1 MNKGRLYGIGVGP
14 GDPELMTL
22 KALRYIKE
30 SDVIAVPGDNPRE
43 TVAYKIAEVAYPE
56 LGEKKVIGVDMPM
69 IKDEEELNQAH
80 DAAALVIEKILDE
93 GKNVAFLTLGDVCV
107 YSTYLYVHKRVL
119 AHGYEAE
126 ITSGIPSFCATAAR
140 LNMSLVERDEPLH
153 VIPGTYNAESM
164 DKVLELPGT
173 KVLMKGGKKMASIRD
188 SVIES
193 GQEAVMIENC
203 GMENEVLHLSAD
215 DIPDDASY
223 FSLMIVKERG

>member
-1 MNKGRLYGIGVGP
+1 
-14 GDPELMTL
+14 
-22 KALRYIKE
+22 
-30 SDVIAVPGDNPRE
+30 
-43 TVAYKIAEVAYPE
+43 
-56 LGEKKVIGVDMPM
+56 
-69 IKDEEELNQAH
+69 
-80 DAAALVIEKILDE
+80 
-93 GKNVAFLTLGDVCV
+93 
-107 YSTYLYVHKRVL
+107 
-119 AHGYEAE
+119 
-126 ITSGIPSFCATAAR
+126 
-140 LNMSLVERDEPLH
+140 MSLVERDEPLH